1 MNIELKPH
9 DVFVNKI
16 GEGYTCGI
24 LLSGGFKRYRTK
36 DQIEVFIRREIPAQ
50 SY

>member
-1 MNIELKPH
+1 
-9 DVFVNKI
+9 VNEI

-36 DQIEVFIRREIPAQ
+36 DQIEVFIRTEIHAQ
-50 SY
+50 ATNIG